1 MRIMMDEC
9 CCDNMGCSNLVE
21 RDNCC
26 APSSCPRTAKEHTAE
41 ISRDPCRQ
49 WIVSPHSS
57 HGQPMARP
65 DQATFLATRHGLWT
79 VRRFPS
85 TSSVVQVPNSTGQYS
100 LVLYS
105 LGPRHPSRGRA
116 QHMTCLRSRRHKE
129 HGPRCGLRTGWRA
142 CGDMACPRAAVFTP
156 RPRSATLTVRDWL
169 GNARGGLLQ
178 GSQQDRASVV
188 LYETGLD
195 WTGLDCSVSTLVDHA
210 QGIV

>member
-1 MRIMMDEC
+1 MNAAATTWVVLTWLEETTAAR
-9 CCDNMGCSNLVE
+9 
-21 RDNCC
+21 R
-26 APSSCPRTAKEHTAE
+26 PRALALQRNTRPKSVA
-41 ISRDPCRQ
+41 IRVGSGS
-49 WIVSPHSS
+49 SPHTSS
-57 HGQPMARP
+57 HGQARRG
-65 DQATFLATRHGLWT
+65 DIFGDTARALDC
-79 VRRFPS
+79 RRFPS
-85 TSSVVQVPNSTGQYS
+85 TSSVVQVPNSTVQYS